1 MKRLFWTS
9 VVLLI
14 CLFLFAGCGTDDDRP
29 KLKLRQNKA
38 ESHPFGGRLVYE
50 LQDGYLLGMEKEE
63 GVLRLFSDLGVC
75 TLGDDYMPATDWE
88 ETEASALDCLGE
100 YQLDHRMNM
109 LIKMEDG
116 IGRSVDPYMIMDL
129 DPKLGYWKLDG
140 TDYLVV
146 NRLAYDDTGETV
158 EYRESVIFPLGVTDR
173 ESGIGDEILLKGVTL
188 DDLPVVSDG
197 KWNYYVVASVLCR
210 TDGKTVQELGNLT
223 HYGVNLSGIR
233 QLVAVEDG
241 ILVLT
246 LKGLFFFGESV
257 DVLPIKTGEGYG
269 TVVVGCLL
277 GAPPIFE
284 EQVSLYNMQTAGN
297 VEIRVFEER
306 AQLNL
311 AILSGDVDMVVG
323 HDSGFIRNYAKRGV
337 LEPLKNVIG
346 ETLSSGELMGNVV
359 EAGRVNGEIYMIPD
373 LVRICGMQIPKSLA
387 DEVDGRFESMQDLI
401 AMVNREDGLFF
412 QKMATKDIILGNMID
427 IAVSSWID
435 EENATCSFDD
445 PDFASV
451 LEFCNEAPDNID
463 EAFLWREQN
472 GDFGIFWPCQRTW
485 RIEDLELT
493 QRFLD
498 PDTGRARTEHGVAA
512 TLMPVPNQKGYELAM
527 DSEQFLAIV
536 RQSRV
541 KVSAGE
547 FLTWLLSEET
557 QRDSMERKFWG
568 LPTNR
573 RVLEEEMERATK
585 EAVEAGRDENE
596 IRESYKEGLRLYESA
611 NYFAGLSHQ
620 AVMDLIMEEAVRYF
634 AGDITLEQAVVY
646 IQNRVSLYV
655 AEQG

>member
-1 MKRLFWTS
+1 
-9 VVLLI
+9 
-14 CLFLFAGCGTDDDRP
+14 
-29 KLKLRQNKA
+29 
-38 ESHPFGGRLVYE
+38 
-50 LQDGYLLGMEKEE
+50 
-63 GVLRLFSDLGVC
+63 
-75 TLGDDYMPATDWE
+75 
-88 ETEASALDCLGE
+88 
-100 YQLDHRMNM
+100 
-109 LIKMEDG
+109 
-116 IGRSVDPYMIMDL
+116 
-129 DPKLGYWKLDG
+129 
-140 TDYLVV
+140 
-146 NRLAYDDTGETV
+146 
-158 EYRESVIFPLGVTDR
+158 
-173 ESGIGDEILLKGVTL
+173 
-188 DDLPVVSDG
+188 
-197 KWNYYVVASVLCR
+197 
-210 TDGKTVQELGNLT
+210 
-223 HYGVNLSGIR
+223 
-233 QLVAVEDG
+233 
-241 ILVLT
+241 
-246 LKGLFFFGESV
+246 
-257 DVLPIKTGEGYG
+257 
-269 TVVVGCLL
+269 
-277 GAPPIFE
+277 
-284 EQVSLYNMQTAGN
+284 
-297 VEIRVFEER
+297 
-306 AQLNL
+306 
-311 AILSGDVDMVVG
+311 
-323 HDSGFIRNYAKRGV
+323 
-337 LEPLKNVIG
+337 
-346 ETLSSGELMGNVV
+346 
-359 EAGRVNGEIYMIPD
+359 
-373 LVRICGMQIPKSLA
+373 
-387 DEVDGRFESMQDLI
+387 
-401 AMVNREDGLFF
+401 
-412 QKMATKDIILGNMID
+412 D

-463 EAFLWREQN
+463 EVFLWREQN

-547 FLTWLLSEET
+547 FLTWLLSEEI

-596 IRESYKEGLRLYESA
+596 IRESYQEGLRLYESA

-620 AVMDLIMEEAVRYF
+620 AVRDLIMEEAVRYF
-634 AGDITLEQAVVY
+634 AGDITLEQAVAY

>member
-1 MKRLFWTS
+1 M
-9 VVLLI
+9 
-14 CLFLFAGCGTDDDRP
+14 
-29 KLKLRQNKA
+29 
-38 ESHPFGGRLVYE
+38 
-50 LQDGYLLGMEKEE
+50 QDGYLLGMEKEE
-63 GVLRLFSDLGVC
+63 GELRLFSDLGVC

-100 YQLDHRMNM
+100 YQLDHRMNT

-140 TDYLVV
+140 ADYLVV

-158 EYRESVIFPLGVTDR
+158 EYRESVIFPLGVADR

-197 KWNYYVVASVLCR
+197 RWNYYVVASVLCR

-346 ETLSSGELMGNVV
+346 ETLSSGELMENVV

-387 DEVDGRFESMQDLI
+387 DEVDGRFDSMRELI
-401 AMVNREDGLFF
+401 DMLNREGGLCF
-412 QKMATKDIILGNMID
+412 QKYDIKEIVFGNMID
-427 IAVSSWID
+427 LTISNWID

-445 PDFASV
+445 PDFAAV
-451 LEFCNEAPDNID
+451 LEYCNGAHDNID

-472 GDFGIFWPCQRTW
+472 EDYTIFWPCQYAW
-485 RIEDLELT
+485 WIENLELT

-498 PDTGRARTEHGVAA
+498 PETGRARTEHGVAA
-512 TLMPVPNQKGYELAM
+512 ALIPVPNQKGYELAM
-527 DSEQFLAIV
+527 NSEQFMAIV

-541 KVSAGE
+541 KASAGE

-557 QRDSMERKFWG
+557 QRDAMERNFWG

-573 RVLEEEMERATK
+573 KVLEEEIERATR
-585 EAVEAGRDENE
+585 EAVASGRDETE

-611 NYFAGLSHQ
+611 NYYAGLGHQ
-620 AVMDLIMEEAVRYF
+620 AVRDLIMEEA
-634 AGDITLEQAVVY
+634 
-646 IQNRVSLYV
+646 
-655 AEQG
+655 